1 MKDRLRAVFLHSE
14 TVMPVI
20 RRPAWYLS
28 TVTPDVET
36 ILNRVDVESLVSDIE
51 HGRLT
56 NPADREKRLSGLLT
70 DFDEP
75 VGRGAHGTVFLNY
88 GVP

>member
-1 MKDRLRAVFLHSE
+1 MGTWLVVRSE